1 MSENRKD
8 RLYKAA
14 AIGSALIVWQIA
26 AMILDHSILLASP
39 AEVLTRTIKII
50 SGEGFLSH
58 IWFSLYRIGKG
69 FLYGLVLGSAL
80 AVIAGRFPAAETLI
94 FQYMVSI
101 KTVPVAS
108 FIVIALIWLSSKELS
123 VFISFLIVL
132 PVIYNNIL
140 AGLKSID
147 PKMQEMAEIFR
158 MSWGKRLLYIYIPH
172 LKSFILSACSVA
184 IGLAW
189 KSGVAAE
196 IIGIPDGSLGEVLY
210 EAKVYL
216 NTPDLLA
223 WTVIIVFV
231 SVAFEKVF
239 MYMLR
244 KAFEMHENRNID
256 GRING

>member
-1 MSENRKD
+1 MSENKKD

-14 AIGSALIVWQIA
+14 AVGSALIVWQIA
-26 AMILDHSILLASP
+26 AMILNHAILLASP
-39 AEVLTRTIKII
+39 ISVFTRLVEVIFE
-50 SGEGFLSH
+50 EGFLAH

-69 FLYGLVLGSAL
+69 FLLGLVLGTVL
-80 AVIAGRFPAAETLI
+80 AVVAGRFPAVETLI
-94 FQYMVSI
+94 FPYMVTI

-147 PKMQEMAEIFR
+147 PKMQEMAEVFR
-158 MSWGKRLLYIYIPH
+158 MSWSKRLLYIYIPH
-172 LKSFILSACSVA
+172 LKSFIISACSVA

-216 NTPDLLA
+216 NTTDLLA
-223 WTVIIVFV
+223 WTVVIVFV
-231 SVAFEKVF
+231 SVLFEKVF
-239 MYMLR
+239 MYLLR
-244 KAFEMHENRNID
+244 KSFEYHENRNID
-256 GRING
+256 GGII